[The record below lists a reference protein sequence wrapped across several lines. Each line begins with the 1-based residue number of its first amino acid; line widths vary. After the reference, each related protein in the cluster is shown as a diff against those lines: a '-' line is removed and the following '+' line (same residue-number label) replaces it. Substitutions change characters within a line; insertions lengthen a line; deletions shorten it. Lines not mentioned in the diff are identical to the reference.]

1 MGRDYF
7 GLINGSIPSSI
18 TDELPFVDMC
28 CKFKGYIQRYEGC
41 GCYVVESDNGWQQS
55 VLPGGEHA
63 CATTAQ
69 GAIYTECLYHGS
81 HRSITEDTSF
91 AKWYIRRSSI
101 PLLKE
106 KIKYIKDILN
116 HPTAIDNL
124 IHKRFMIDIMEQLIE
139 AFSRYE
145 YEDTITFTSE
155 VS

>member
-7 GLINGSIPSSI
+7 GLISGSIPSSI

-28 CKFKGYIQRYEGC
+28 CKFEGYIQRYEGC
-41 GCYVVESDNGWQQS
+41 GCYVLESDN
-55 VLPGGEHA
+55 
-63 CATTAQ
+63 
-69 GAIYTECLYHGS
+69 IYTECLYNGS

-106 KIKYIKDILN
+106 KIQYIKDILN
-116 HPTAIDNL
+116 HPVAIDNL
-124 IHKRFMIDIMEQLIE
+124 IHKRFMLDIMEQLIE